1 LAIFLPASC
10 QQGMKFAFKIKTEPM
25 TQATVIIG
33 VIAFASGSHMMI
45 LIYVDSTL
53 VGISC
58 AVALAVIVY
67 LALCLAPP

>member
-1 LAIFLPASC
+1 
-10 QQGMKFAFKIKTEPM
+10 M